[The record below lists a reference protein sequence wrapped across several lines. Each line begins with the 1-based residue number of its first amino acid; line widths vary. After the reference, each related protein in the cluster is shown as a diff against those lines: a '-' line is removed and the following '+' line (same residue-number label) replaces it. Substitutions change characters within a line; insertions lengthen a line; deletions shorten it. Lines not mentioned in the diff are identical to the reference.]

1 MLPASARVGLFF
13 RVLCKYLNSY
23 SGCSVVYVVSP
34 HHRDDSSVGI
44 GLELLRGLAGMY
56 QGP

>member
-1 MLPASARVGLFF
+1 MLPASARAGLFF
-13 RVLCKYLNSY
+13 RVLCKYLGSY
-23 SGCSVVYVVSP
+23 SGCSVVSVVSP

-56 QGP
+56 